1 MTDEGHLDW
10 ETRSILPLDEVGLDV
25 YLADPSTRIIMG
37 QYARGDRAVKVWEPH
52 LSPQIPAELEDMLL
66 DPFCSIHSWGANFER
81 QVAKVVLG
89 IDKPVTEWVC
99 TMAKSRYC
107 GLPGK
112 LHEAGEVL
120 GLGDKAKLRLGGGK
134 TGTGAAMIR
143 LFCEAVDEGG
153 EETLFGLSEPTFNTP
168 YTHPKEWAQF
178 REYGKMDVEAERAV
192 GHKLAPFEMSEEELE
207 TWRMDSLINEI
218 GWPVDSLLV
227 QNAREIALKTRE
239 PLLARMK
246 EITGLKNVESRNQ
259 LLGWVQEHG
268 GYLFS
273 SLGKDFIARALGGDC
288 DLTPEGREVLE
299 LRLQTAKSSI
309 AKYTA
314 LADMTGD
321 GGRLRYQYTY
331 YGAHTGRWAAHGA
344 NVNNFLK
351 PTKAVEKK
359 LDLAIRL
366 VQEMDYEGIVREFGK
381 PLDVAAGVQ
390 RSAFRAP
397 AGQKFVVA
405 DLNAIEN
412 RILGVHA
419 RCPAINQVFREKF
432 TYHGPP
438 VVEYGTGKP
447 ILDGMQFDLDPYI
460 QFATRMYNQSY
471 HDLWVEWKIGGDSS
485 KRTFCKP
492 PVLGG
497 GYALGPGEERLD
509 TITGLKYWTGLQGYS
524 RNMGIELPADVA
536 VKSIAVLREEWK
548 EVTWLWKDM
557 ERAAAFA
564 IRHPGHLTGVG
575 VPELKWEFESFE
587 RLGRKIHEPRLSFQ
601 CRSDKVLELILPS
614 GRPLFY
620 WSPRVETQHK
630 TWEGI
635 KDGRKITREYDQDVI
650 LYKAKNQKTGQ
661 WIETDTFGG
670 HLVENGDQGDARDV
684 LVHGMKLAT
693 AAGFTLVGHCY
704 DELVTLVP
712 VNSGLGVKELCAC
725 MSQPADYYNGDLLLS
740 AEGFESDVYRK

>member
-10 ETRSILPLDEVGLDV
+10 ETKSVLALDEVGLDV
-25 YLADPSTRIIMG
+25 YLAHPSTQIIMG
-37 QYARGDRAVKVWEPH
+37 QYARGDRTVKVWEPH
-52 LSPQIPAELEDMLL
+52 LCPQIPAELEDMLL
-66 DPFCSIHSWGANFER
+66 DPFCLIHSWGANFER
-81 QVAKVVLG
+81 QVAKAVLG

-120 GLGDKAKLRLGGGK
+120 NLGDKAKLRLGGGK

-143 LFCEAVDEGG
+143 LFCEPVDAGG
-153 EETLFGLSEPTFNTP
+153 EETLFGLSQPTFNTP
-168 YTHPKEWAQF
+168 YTHAKEWAQF

-192 GHKLAPFEMSEEELE
+192 GNKLSPFVMSEEEIE
-207 TWRMDSLINEI
+207 TWRIDSEINEI
-218 GWPVDSLLV
+218 GWPVDSVLV

-246 EITGLKNVESRNQ
+246 EITGLKNVESRDQ
-259 LLGWVQEHG
+259 LLGWVQENG

-288 DLTPEGREVLE
+288 DLTPEGKEVLE
-299 LRLQTAKSSI
+299 LRLQTAKSSV

-314 LADMTGD
+314 LADMTAED
-321 GGRLRYQYTY
+321 GRLRYQYTY
-331 YGAHTGRWAAHGA
+331 YGAHTGRWAAHGV
-344 NVNNFLK
+344 NVGNLLK
-351 PTKAVEKK
+351 PTKAVEKR

-366 VQEMDYEGIVREFGK
+366 VQEMDYESIIREFGK

-397 AGQKFVVA
+397 TGWKFVVA

-412 RILGVHA
+412 RVLGFLA
-419 RCPAINQVFREKF
+419 RCGAINKVFKEKF
-432 TYHGPP
+432 VYHGPDYP
-438 VVEYGTGKP
+438 EKNIY
-447 ILDGMQFDLDPYI
+447 DGMEFDLDPYI
-460 QFATRMYNQSY
+460 QFATRMYNQNY

-509 TITGLKYWTGLQGYS
+509 TTTGLRYWTGLQGYG
-524 RNMGIELPADVA
+524 RNMGIELPPEVA
-536 VKSIAVLREEWK
+536 IKSIAVLREEWK

-575 VPELKWEFESFE
+575 VPELQWEFDLFE
-587 RLGRKIHEPRLSFQ
+587 RLGRKVQEPRLSFQ
-601 CRSDKVLELILPS
+601 CKSDEVLEMVLPS
-614 GRPLFY
+614 GRALFY

-635 KDGRKITREYDQDVI
+635 RDGKKVKREYDQDVI
-650 LYKAKNQKTGQ
+650 FYKAKNQKTSQ
-661 WIETDTFGG
+661 WVETDTFGG
-670 HLVENGDQGDARDV
+670 HLVENGTQGEARDI
-684 LVHGMKLAT
+684 LVDGMKEARQV
-693 AAGFTLVGHCY
+693 GFTLVGHTY

-712 VNSGLGVKELCAC
+712 IGSELGVPELCAC
-725 MSQPADYYNGDLLLS
+725 MSKQHSRYNGEMVLAAD
-740 AEGFESDVYRK
+740 GFEDEVYRKNS